1 MRLIPTGH
9 EVEQQPRTIVVVSA
23 REALQ
28 DVDTATV
35 AWADISETSPEFSQ
49 QIAER
54 LQQRTDIQKLLD
66 GLPTTTPIDVAL
78 ANGDIT
84 TRQVEAAYAALS
96 AILSDSDYE
105 RLVLYL
111 PFELLP
117 SPSWQPHD
125 DYLLQEI
132 EKFKSAYLRAWQHL
146 LNIEDVRANFVDGDV
161 LETHLRVA
169 DVPRVV
175 KAAHLIPSL
184 IKHGLLSVDEIIDLY
199 LGIDDSVLKQSI
211 AESLLVLADMGS
223 VYADAVQRCGI
234 TYNPI
239 DETKATLEGAT
250 TPAASIAVEYEKMLT
265 LLATPLDLEVTENR
279 KLWLERKRFDDSVS
293 ALARQIGHILTQNVL
308 QHDELVSVL
317 PFLTDSVA
325 AHVYIESVRQ
335 ALEQLCIKKRGS
347 NVGLFMQYASDIQ
360 ALLQSDDPS
369 VVERAKKCLRHANKL
384 GYITDQ
390 SLMELGIT
398 TSDLA
403 GSVVENLA
411 LMPEIIEA
419 VEDLARQIAA
429 DPRLSTFMLPVLSL
443 GGSRLKGYGEQTSD
457 IDLCIFIK
465 PGVSYTAR
473 EEIRSIIRNFFASH
487 GMDEHPIEFWLED
500 TDESLRIRDFA
511 ADDQLAG
518 GSEWTH
524 ILFDTVL
531 IGDEEDT
538 NALIQ
543 QLLPN
548 YFKKPE
554 LDTFGRSPRT
564 HYLERLEQDLLQYR
578 LLHKGY
584 ECHFPRVN
592 CIDVP
597 HANAVDGES
606 MFWDAGYRKVATR
619 LFVNRVFLPKI

>member
-1 MRLIPTGH
+1 MERR
-9 EVEQQPRTIVVVSA
+9 PRTIVVVSA

-28 DVDTATV
+28 DADTAT
-35 AWADISETSPEFSQ
+35 ATWSDISETSPDFKQ
-49 QIAER
+49 QIIER
-54 LQQRTDIQKLLD
+54 AQQRTAIQQILD
-66 GLPTTTPIDVAL
+66 VLPATTPIDVAMTDG
-78 ANGDIT
+78 NIT
-84 TRQVEAAYAALS
+84 IGQAEAAYIALS
-96 AILSDSDYE
+96 ELLTDADYE

-117 SPSWQPHD
+117 SPSWQPHN

-132 EKFKSAYLRAWQHL
+132 EKFKSAYMRAWQHL

-175 KAAHLIPSL
+175 KAAHLIPAL
-184 IKHGLLSVDEIIDLY
+184 VKHGMLSADEIIDLC

-223 VYADAVQRCGI
+223 VSADALQRCGI
-234 TYNPI
+234 TYKPLV
-239 DETKATLEGAT
+239 ETRATLEEAA
-250 TPAASIAVEYEKMLT
+250 TPAASIAVEYQKMLK

-293 ALARQIGHILTQNVL
+293 ALGQQIGIVLTQNAL
-308 QHDELVSVL
+308 QRDELVSAL
-317 PFLTDSVA
+317 PFLTDNVA
-325 AHVYIESVRQ
+325 AHVYLESVRQ

-347 NVGLFMQYASDIQ
+347 DEGLFMQYASDIQ
-360 ALLQSDDPS
+360 ALLQSNDPS
-369 VVERAKKCLRHANKL
+369 VVERAKRCLRHANKL
-384 GYITDQ
+384 GYITNQ
-390 SLMELGIT
+390 SLTQLGIT
-398 TSDLA
+398 TPNLA
-403 GSVVENLA
+403 GSAADNLA
-411 LMPEIIEA
+411 LMPEVVDA
-419 VEDLARQIAA
+419 VADMTQQIAA
-429 DPRLSTFMLPVLSL
+429 DPGLSAFMLPVVSL

-465 PGVSYTAR
+465 PGVPYTAR
-473 EEIRSIIRNFFASH
+473 EEMRSIIRDFFASH
-487 GMDEHPIEFWLED
+487 GMDEHPIEFWLD
-500 TDESLRIRDFA
+500 DADESLSIRDFA

-543 QLLPN
+543 RLLPI

-564 HYLERLEQDLLQYR
+564 HYLERLEQDLLLYR

-584 ECHFPRVN
+584 ERHFPRVN

-597 HANAVDGES
+597 HANAVDGEGI
-606 MFWDAGYRKVATR
+606 FWDAGYRKTATS